1 MHASLLV
8 RTLLWVN
15 IGRTL
20 IKDALLDSVKQMQ
33 WMVNEMVKII
43 YIRKGRP
50 MTTGFLIQ

>member
-43 YIRKGRP
+43 YIRTGRP